1 VTDPVLGDLEPH
13 QVRVRFPPSPT
24 GLLTVGNI
32 RSALFNWAFAR
43 HFGGKLVLRI
53 EDTDTSRN
61 TEEGYR
67 YTYDA
72 LRWLGLTWDEGPEA
86 GGEFGPYLQSER
98 MELYA
103 DVVAK
108 LMAAG
113 KAYHCY
119 CSQEE
124 LDQRRE
130 AARTAGQHSGYD
142 GHCRDLTPE
151 QVQAYVG
158 EGRRP
163 VVRLLMPDHP
173 IVFDDLV
180 RGEITFL
187 PENLGDY
194 VLVRANGYPLY
205 PLVNPV
211 DDALMEI
218 THILRGEDL
227 LSSTPRQ
234 IALYEALAEIGI
246 GSGRIPRFGHLPMVM
261 GEGNKR
267 LSKRDKGSGL
277 TEYVDRGFLPEGLL
291 NYLALLGWSIAED
304 RDVFTMAEMVE
315 AFDIRKVNSN
325 AARFDPKKC
334 EAINAAHMRLLPQD
348 EFARRMVPFLAAAG
362 ALPAEPSAEQFA
374 VLQAAVPLVQ
384 ERMDTLSES
393 DEMLGFLFVDE
404 AAFTVD
410 PDAAA
415 KVLTGD
421 ADAVLDA
428 AVKALSDV
436 HWTTA
441 AIEAAL
447 RASLIDGLG
456 LKPKNAFGP
465 VRVAISGRRI
475 SPPLFESLELLGRD
489 KSLHRLE
496 RARRTAS

>member
-1 VTDPVLGDLEPH
+1 MTT
-13 QVRVRFPPSPT
+13 RVRFAPSPT
-24 GLLTVGNI
+24 GYLHIGGVRT
-32 RSALFNWAFAR
+32 ALFNWLWAKKTKGTF
-43 HFGGKLVLRI
+43 VLRI
-53 EDTDTSRN
+53 EDTDQERSTPESRQIIL
-61 TEEGYR
+61 
-67 YTYDA
+67 DSMK
-72 LRWLGLTWDEGPEA
+72 WLGLDWDEGPEV
-86 GGEFGPYLQSER
+86 GGDYGPYLQSER
-98 MELYA
+98 MDIYA

-108 LMAAG
+108 LLAAG

-142 GHCRDLTPE
+142 GHCRTLTEE
-151 QVQAYVG
+151 QVKAYVD

-163 VVRLLMPDHP
+163 VVRLRMPDRP

-475 SPPLFESLELLGRD
+475 SPPLFESLELLGRE

-496 RARRTAS
+496 RARRTA